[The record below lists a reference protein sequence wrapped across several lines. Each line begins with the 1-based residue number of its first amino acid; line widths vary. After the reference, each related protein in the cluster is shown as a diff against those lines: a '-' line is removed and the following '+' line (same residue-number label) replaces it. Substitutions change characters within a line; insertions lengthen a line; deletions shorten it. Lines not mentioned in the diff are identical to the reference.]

1 MMMVMITIL
10 SIFRNSYYSIGNGI
24 PTITGIYIVASAKIN
39 RTTQSYSNS
48 VLECWLHYI
57 IVAETLEMRF

>member
-1 MMMVMITIL
+1 MDKFDQFEENFMMMIMITIL

-48 VLECWLHYI
+48 VWDAGYI
-57 IVAETLEMRF
+57 I